1 MASRPYVSVRVNFE
15 NSDYDNACLDYGGG
29 RARLAAWRDLGD
41 LLAHRAGWHFD
52 VNTASQ
58 DKALWSAG
66 MFGESRLNIHVDAN
80 GRFACFDY
88 DADKAGEA
96 DPATTCA
103 TIAEVEDWIAARADR
118 AARPSATAVAYA
130 ADSDWAGLKAYA
142 HPVRITWSD
151 GSYHASLSEIFEASA
166 GTTLQDALD
175 GVASLLC
182 ALLGSPAELAPQVL
196 LTAELDRAAVEQLGK
211 PGG

>member
-29 RARLAAWRDLGD
+29 RARMAAWRDLGD

-80 GRFACFDY
+80 GRLACFDY

-103 TIAEVEDWIAARADR
+103 TIAEVEDWIACEV
-118 AARPSATAVAYA
+118 P
-130 ADSDWAGLKAYA
+130 
-142 HPVRITWSD
+142 
-151 GSYHASLSEIFEASA
+151 
-166 GTTLQDALD
+166 
-175 GVASLLC
+175 
-182 ALLGSPAELAPQVL
+182 EL
-196 LTAELDRAAVEQLGK
+196 VESI
-211 PGG
+211 